1 MLQESYRKYPSENIS
16 SLLFFKNIVVSN
28 KKIMLGILS
37 KILILNG
44 KNAMLLNKIW
54 KVPISNANN
63 KVSVVYAKSGFTES

>member
-1 MLQESYRKYPSENIS
+1 
-16 SLLFFKNIVVSN
+16 
-28 KKIMLGILS
+28 MLGILS